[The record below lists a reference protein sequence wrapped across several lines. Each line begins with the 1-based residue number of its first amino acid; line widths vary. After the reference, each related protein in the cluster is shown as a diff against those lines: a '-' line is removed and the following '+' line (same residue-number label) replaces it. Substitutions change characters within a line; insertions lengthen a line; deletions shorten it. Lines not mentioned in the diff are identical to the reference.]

1 MKYWQWARKF
11 PSYCILVGIILLQI
25 CFVEHCF
32 AQKFTFDGH
41 QKREG
46 MDFKFIKNLI
56 IIPLYI
62 NSKGP
67 FNFILDTGVGSLI
80 VTDPTLVDSL
90 KLSDL
95 KTTKVYGLGEGQEIE
110 AFRSNQINI
119 QIKGAHIE
127 KIPAAILKEDIFD
140 LSNYLGTK
148 IYGLIGYHFFNSFVV
163 KINYISNRLT
173 YTLPEAG
180 VRKKGEKF
188 QLVLENNRP
197 YIFADVETSDQQN
210 VKVKLIVDCGAS
222 HALSMDALDGKAFP
236 LPKDT
241 ISANLGV
248 GLSGIISG
256 STGRIPKLTL
266 GKFVFKDMLSGFPA
280 FESLASKI
288 GYNQQNGN
296 LGAEFLKRFQVI
308 FDYQNSA
315 LYLKPNQ
322 EYGKPFE
329 HDMSGIDV
337 YGDPKNK
344 RHIFIGRIERDSPA
358 EKAGF
363 MEHDEIMSINLKLIE
378 DYTLEE
384 VGKLFKSQDGRT
396 ILIEI
401 VRDKKNIIKLLKLKR
416 RI

>member
-1 MKYWQWARKF
+1 MARKF
-11 PSYCILVGIILLQI
+11 TSYCVLVALILSQI
-25 CFVEHCF
+25 ELVEHCF
-32 AQKFTFDGH
+32 AQKFTFDGRK
-41 QKREG
+41 KREG
-46 MDFKFIKNLI
+46 MDFMFIKNLI
-56 IIPLYI
+56 VIPLYI

-80 VTDPTLVDSL
+80 ITDPTLVDSL

-95 KTTKVYGLGEGQEIE
+95 KTTKLYGMGEGQEIE
-110 AFRSNQINI
+110 AFRSNEINI
-119 QIKGAHIE
+119 RINGTHIE
-127 KIPAAILKEDIFD
+127 RIPTAILKTDIFN
-140 LSNYLGTK
+140 LSNYLGVN
-148 IYGLIGYHFFNSFVV
+148 IHGLIGYHFFDSFVV
-163 KINYISNRLT
+163 KINYISKRLS
-173 YTLPEAG
+173 YSLPEARI
-180 VRKKGEKF
+180 RKKGEKF
-188 QLVLENNRP
+188 QLVIERNRP
-197 YIFADVETSDQQN
+197 YIFADVETSQQQY

-222 HALSMDALDGKAFP
+222 HALSMDALDGRAFP

-248 GLSGIISG
+248 GLSGVISG
-256 STGRIPKLTL
+256 SMGRIPKLTL
-266 GKFVFKDMLSGFPA
+266 GKFVFKNILSGFPA

-322 EYGKPFE
+322 EYSRPFE
-329 HDMSGIDV
+329 HDMSGIEV

-344 RHIFIGRIERDSPA
+344 SRVFIGRIEPNSPA

-363 MEHDEIMSINLKLIE
+363 MAHDQIMSINLKLIE
-378 DYTLEE
+378 HYTLEE
-384 VGKLFKSQDGRT
+384 VGKLLKFHDGST

-401 VRDKKNIIKLLKLKR
+401 VRDKQNIIKLLKLKR